1 MTTGPEYDAAPAAIG
16 AGVKKTLAQSQPN
29 DSPLLTAALAY
40 AARGWSVLPL
50 HSPRTGA
57 EGAVACSCG
66 RATCES
72 IGKHPRTSHGLK
84 DASDDPNVIREW
96 WSRWRDAN
104 VGVRTGAS
112 SGLLVLDIDPR
123 HGGDDSLVA
132 LEHAHQPLPPTVRA
146 ETGGGGT
153 HLLFTH
159 PGGAVKSRSG
169 AITDAPG
176 IDCKSD
182 GGYIVAP
189 PSLHASG
196 SRYRWSE
203 KRGPAAI
210 PFADPPEWLMAL
222 LRDAHRD
229 AARTGTVCEPNPA
242 ADAPPQNAS
251 LSALIPE
258 GKRSDTLTSI
268 AGGMRRQGLEEDAI
282 AAALLAVNARR
293 CAQPLPEA
301 EVRSIA
307 ASVAKYPP
315 AETPGESRQ
324 GGAASHADRLVAL
337 ALERYRIGRTDTD
350 EPFATP
356 KGGPN
361 LARLLRS
368 DDGDALKSEL
378 SRDYYRLHRKAP
390 SGAAVDEALRVLQ
403 GMANEAEREPV
414 ALRLAR
420 HRDGIV
426 LDLGDATGRAVVI
439 EPGGWSIVDRSPL
452 LFRRSA
458 LTGALPAPVRGG
470 NLDSLR
476 RLLNVTEETWRLVRG
491 WLVAALLPDIPHPIA
506 RIGGMQGAGK
516 STAAMILGS
525 LVDPSPA
532 ALCAPPRDPEDWMVL
547 ASASWAV
554 ALDNVSDVSEWWSDA
569 LCRAVT
575 GDALVRRRRYSDSAA
590 TVLSFRRVVILTSI
604 DAGAIRG
611 DLGDRLLL
619 LDLLPIDGKQRRYDA
634 ELREEADRLRPEILG
649 AALDLLART
658 LEELPRVELAEKT
671 RLADFERV
679 LAAVDRVVGCDAL
692 AVYRRQ
698 RDTIAEEVVASD
710 PVAVRLLTF
719 MQTRGEWAGNAMELL
734 SALSVGRAPKDWPRS
749 PRGMSAALHR
759 GMPALARVGVVIE
772 PPTEREPG
780 GARKRVWRM
789 RWEPPT
795 TDPTDP
801 IVPECDSA
809 SACAGTVTGRS
820 ERGDRPDVALDILA
834 AWDGRV
840 GRDDPPRTHSPEP
853 EFSSPVEVI
862 ASPSGALGH
871 SEAQSDRKAG

>member
-1 MTTGPEYDAAPAAIG
+1 MTRGPQNDAAPVATG

-29 DSPLLTAALAY
+29 DSPTLTAALAY
-40 AARGWSVLPL
+40 AARGWPVLPL
-50 HSPRTGA
+50 HNPRTLA

-72 IGKHPRTSHGLK
+72 IGKHPRTPHGLK
-84 DASDDPNVIREW
+84 DASDDPNVIRGW
-96 WSRWRDAN
+96 WSRWPHAN

-132 LEHAHQPLPPTVRA
+132 LEHAHGPLPPTVRA
-146 ETGGGGT
+146 ETGGGGS
-153 HLLFTH
+153 HLLYKH
-159 PGGAVKSRSG
+159 PGGVVKSRSG
-169 AITDAPG
+169 AIVDAPG

-196 SRYRWSE
+196 ALYQWAD

-210 PFADPPEWLMAL
+210 PLADAPDCLLAL
-222 LRDAHRD
+222 LRGKPPRD
-229 AARTGTVCEPNPA
+229 ALSRTGGGAAAPASTGETVAPGEP
-242 ADAPPQNAS
+242 
-251 LSALIPE
+251 IRE
-258 GKRSDTLTSI
+258 GKRSDTLASI
-268 AGGMRRQGLEEDAI
+268 AGSMRVRGLDKDAI
-282 AAALLAVNARR
+282 SAALLVVNGKR
-293 CAQPLPEA
+293 CVPPLSVS
-301 EVRSIA
+301 EVHSIA

-315 AETPGESRQ
+315 GEAPGESRL
-324 GGAASHADRLVAL
+324 GAAGSQANRLAAL
-337 ALERYRIGRTDTD
+337 ALERYRIGRTDSD
-350 EPFATP
+350 EPFATL
-356 KGGPN
+356 KDGPSIV
-361 LARLLRS
+361 RLLRS

-378 SRDYYRLHRKAP
+378 ARDYFRLNHKVA
-390 SGAAVDEALRVLQ
+390 SGVGLDEALRVLQ

-420 HRDGIV
+420 HADAIV
-426 LDLGDATGRAVVI
+426 LDLGDATGRAVVVT
-439 EPGGWSIVDRSPL
+439 PGGWSIVDRAPV

-470 NLDSLR
+470 SLDSLR
-476 RLLNVTEETWRLVRG
+476 RLLNVNDETWSLILG
-491 WLVAALLPDIPHPIA
+491 WLVGAFLPDIPHPIA
-506 RIGGMQGAGK
+506 RIGGMQGVGK
-516 STAAMILGS
+516 STAAAILRS

-532 ALCAPPRDPEDWMVL
+532 TLCAPPRDPEDWMVM
-547 ASASWAV
+547 ASASWV
-554 ALDNVSDVSEWWSDA
+554 PTLDNVSDISEWWSDA

-590 TVLSFRRVVILTSI
+590 TVLSFRRVVVLTSI

-634 ELREEADRLRPEILG
+634 EIRKEADRLRPEILG
-649 AALDLLART
+649 AVLDLLTRT
-658 LEELPRVELAEKT
+658 LEELPRVELAERS

-679 LAAVDRVVGCDAL
+679 LAAVDRVLGSNAL

-698 RDTIAEEVVASD
+698 RDRIAEEVVASD
-710 PVAVRLLTF
+710 PVAERVLQFL
-719 MQTRGEWAGNAMELL
+719 QSRGEWSGNAMELL
-734 SALSVGRAPKDWPRS
+734 AALAVRRPPKGWPQG
-749 PRGMSAALHR
+749 PRGLSAAIR
-759 GMPALARVGVVIE
+759 RAMPALARVGVVIE

-780 GARKRVWRM
+780 GNRKRVWRL
-789 RWEPPT
+789 RWEPRT

-801 IVPECDSA
+801 TVPDGDSA
-809 SACAGTVTGRS
+809 RGCARTVAGRS
-820 ERGDRPDVALDILA
+820 ELGDRPSVSPDIGA
-834 AWDGRV
+834 RWDGRV
-840 GRDDPPRTHSPEP
+840 GRDDSPREVQPEP
-853 EFSSPVEVI
+853 PAVTSVEVV

-871 SEAQSDRKAG
+871 SQAQSDRKVG

>member
-1 MTTGPEYDAAPAAIG
+1 MTTGPKNDAALAATG

-29 DSPLLTAALAY
+29 DSPTLTAALAY

-50 HSPRTGA
+50 HSPRPGV
-57 EGAVACSCG
+57 EGAVACSCR

-72 IGKHPRTSHGLK
+72 IGKHPRTPHGLK
-84 DASDDPNVIREW
+84 DASDDANVIREW
-96 WSRWRDAN
+96 WSRWPDAN

-123 HGGDDSLVA
+123 DGGDHSLIA
-132 LEHAHQPLPPTVRA
+132 LEHAHQPLPLTVRA
-146 ETGGGGT
+146 ETGGGGA

-169 AITDAPG
+169 AIVDAPG

-182 GGYIVAP
+182 GGYVVAP

-196 SRYRWSE
+196 ARYRWAE

-210 PFADPPEWLMAL
+210 PFADPPEWLLAL

-229 AARTGTVCEPNPA
+229 AARTGTLCDPNPA
-242 ADAPPQNAS
+242 AVAPPQTAR

-258 GKRSDTLTSI
+258 GKRSDTLTSL
-268 AGGMRRQGLEEDAI
+268 AGGMRRQGLDEDAI
-282 AAALLAVNARR
+282 AAALAAVNARR
-293 CAQPLPEA
+293 CARPLPEA

-315 AETPGESRQ
+315 GDIPGEGRQ
-324 GGAASHADRLVAL
+324 GATVSQADRLVAL
-337 ALERYRIGRTDTD
+337 ALDRYRIGRTDSD

-378 SRDYYRLHRKAP
+378 ARDYYRLHRKAA
-390 SGAAVDEALRVLQ
+390 SSAGVDEALRVLQ

-420 HRDGIV
+420 YGAGIV
-426 LDLGDATGRAVVI
+426 LDLGGATGRAVVI
-439 EPGGWSIVDRSPL
+439 EPGGWSIVDRSPV

-458 LTGALPAPVRGG
+458 LTGGLPAPVRGG

-476 RLLNVTEETWRLVRG
+476 RLLNVTDETWSLVRG
-491 WLVAALLPDIPHPIA
+491 WLVAALVPDIPHPIA

-516 STAAMILGS
+516 STAAAILRG
-525 LVDPSPA
+525 LFDPSPA

-554 ALDNVSDVSEWWSDA
+554 ALDNVSDISEWWSDA

-679 LAAVDRVVGCDAL
+679 LAAVDRVVGSDAL

-710 PVAVRLLTF
+710 PVAGRLLTF
-719 MQTRGEWAGNAMELL
+719 IQEKGAWAGNAMELL
-734 SALSVGRAPKDWPRS
+734 SALSVGRAPRDWPRS

-759 GMPALARVGVVIE
+759 CMPALARVGVVIE

-780 GARKRVWRM
+780 GARKRVWRL

-801 IVPECDSA
+801 TVPDGDSA
-809 SACAGTVTGRS
+809 SACAGTVAGQS
-820 ERGDRPDVALDILA
+820 ECSDRPDVSFDFPTAR
-834 AWDGRV
+834 DGRV
-840 GRDDPPRTHSPEP
+840 GRDDSPRELHPEP
-853 EFSSPVEVI
+853 PFSPPVEVI
-862 ASPSGALGH
+862 ALLFGALGR
-871 SEAQSDRKAG
+871 SPAQSDRKVG